1 MYCFLTFLFRGMRF
15 RHKESMAFT
24 TRKSLL
30 SRIRSGDEISWEE
43 FYQIYRPLILLR
55 GGDMG
60 LNQTEKEDLV
70 QFVVLEFFKNSK
82 TFLYDKKKGR
92 FRNYLKTIINHR
104 AIDIIRKRRD
114 HVVSIETEESGI
126 EDLPANLDDRWDE
139 EWISHMMTQA
149 LDELKKQIEP
159 TTYQAF
165 DFYALQNESPQKVAN
180 MLDISVSSVFVY
192 KSRAISKLR
201 QIITTIDD

>member
-1 MYCFLTFLFRGMRF
+1 
-15 RHKESMAFT
+15 MAFT

-30 SRIRSGDEISWEE
+30 SRIRSGDEVSWEE
-43 FYQIYRPLILLR
+43 FYKTYRPLILLR
-55 GGDMG
+55 GGDLG

-70 QFVVLEFFKNSK
+70 QHVVLEFFKTSK
-82 TFLYDKKKGR
+82 TFLYDKGKGR
-92 FRNYLKTIINHR
+92 FRDYLKTIIKYR

-114 HVVSIETEESGI
+114 QEFSIESEDFTIENLPEE
-126 EDLPANLDDRWDE
+126 ANDHWDE
-139 EWISHMMTQA
+139 EWISHMLSQA
-149 LDELKKQIEP
+149 LEELKKQIEP

-165 DFYALQNESPQKVAN
+165 DFYALQNEPPQKVAQ

-201 QIITTIDD
+201 KIITTIDE